1 MMRNRHLSL
10 FSAICLVSICFTP
23 LIWPTTAFSL
33 SYDYAVEGA
42 DGSLVQAGL
51 EAFGTLGGDRL
62 TSDSVN
68 LKASIDFS
76 TYEYTGAAITPEV
89 SVFAVD
95 GSVLVNGINYEVLY
109 SNNVAP
115 GCAAI
120 SVNGLGDYSG
130 ISAQLSFRIVRSSD
144 NSIAL
149 PGSWAYQN
157 GKWWWRYEDGGWP
170 SNCFLTIG
178 GAEYY
183 FDSEGYAA
191 TGWRY
196 LSDGWHLFSG
206 SCAHLKGWA
215 ASGSHWFYLD
225 ETSGLMKTGWVLV
238 NHNWYYLDLSGAMQT
253 GWLFLDNTWY
263 WLEPSGLMA
272 TGFKLVNGALYHF
285 SQSGSMSTGWF
296 VDDGTWYCA
305 NATGAIRAGWFY
317 YGSNWYW
324 LDPNNN
330 GAMLLGF
337 QTVNGSIYYLDPD
350 SGGALECNA
359 WIFSQ
364 DGSAYYACGSG
375 AIVLTG
381 VKDSVG
387 AIKLNDAEGKPM
399 VGWYWSSAAQT
410 WFYTD
415 SDGVLQHGWQL
426 IGERWYHLD
435 NESGVM
441 NTGWFRDADRLWYYL
456 MSSGQMATGWNSI
469 DNGEYFFNAAGAWV
483 EPERSA
489 HTSSQ
494 SQIVG
499 RCYNVPSPGVG
510 LCSEWVSEVFYPVLG
525 SYPNGDACDMFWNW
539 CHSRDISQLKVG
551 MIVAVPTHT
560 HTNAGARWGHI
571 AIYVGNGMVMDNIGY
586 IRTTSLAWWLNY
598 YHTTATPQWGW
609 VLNTPLSLIHI

>member
-324 LDPNNN
+324 PDPNNN

-609 VLNTPLSLIHI
+609 VLNTPLE

>member
-10 FSAICLVSICFTP
+10 FSAICLVSICFTS

-609 VLNTPLSLIHI
+609 VLNTPLE

>member
-33 SYDYAVEGA
+33 SYDYAVKGA
-42 DGSLVQAGL
+42 DGSLVQAGQ

-196 LSDGWHLFSG
+196 LSD
-206 SCAHLKGWA
+206 
-215 ASGSHWFYLD
+215 
-225 ETSGLMKTGWVLV
+225 
-238 NHNWYYLDLSGAMQT
+238 
-253 GWLFLDNTWY
+253 
-263 WLEPSGLMA
+263 
-272 TGFKLVNGALYHF
+272 
-285 SQSGSMSTGWF
+285 
-296 VDDGTWYCA
+296 
-305 NATGAIRAGWFY
+305 
-317 YGSNWYW
+317 
-324 LDPNNN
+324 
-330 GAMLLGF
+330 
-337 QTVNGSIYYLDPD
+337 
-350 SGGALECNA
+350 
-359 WIFSQ
+359 
-364 DGSAYYACGSG
+364 
-375 AIVLTG
+375 
-381 VKDSVG
+381 
-387 AIKLNDAEGKPM
+387 
-399 VGWYWSSAAQT
+399 
-410 WFYTD
+410 
-415 SDGVLQHGWQL
+415 
-426 IGERWYHLD
+426 
-435 NESGVM
+435 
-441 NTGWFRDADRLWYYL
+441 
-456 MSSGQMATGWNSI
+456 
-469 DNGEYFFNAAGAWV
+469 
-483 EPERSA
+483 
-489 HTSSQ
+489 
-494 SQIVG
+494 
-499 RCYNVPSPGVG
+499 
-510 LCSEWVSEVFYPVLG
+510 
-525 SYPNGDACDMFWNW
+525 
-539 CHSRDISQLKVG
+539 
-551 MIVAVPTHT
+551 
-560 HTNAGARWGHI
+560 
-571 AIYVGNGMVMDNIGY
+571 
-586 IRTTSLAWWLNY
+586 
-598 YHTTATPQWGW
+598 
-609 VLNTPLSLIHI
+609 

>member
-42 DGSLVQAGL
+42 DGSLVQAGQ

-130 ISAQLSFRIVRSSD
+130 ISAQLSFRIVRFSD

-215 ASGSHWFYLD
+215 ASGSHWSYLD
-225 ETSGLMKTGWVLV
+225 ETSGLMKTGWVLA

-337 QTVNGSIYYLDPD
+337 QTVNGSIYYFDPD

-387 AIKLNDAEGKPM
+387 AIKLNDAEGKPIL
-399 VGWYWSSAAQT
+399 GWYWSSAAQT

-609 VLNTPLSLIHI
+609 VLNTPLE

>member
-609 VLNTPLSLIHI
+609 VLNTPVE

>member
-415 SDGVLQHGWQL
+415 SNGVLQHGWQL

-609 VLNTPLSLIHI
+609 VLNTPLE

>member
-560 HTNAGARWGHI
+560 HANAGARWGHI

-609 VLNTPLSLIHI
+609 VLNTPLE

>member
-510 LCSEWVSEVFYPVLG
+510 LCSEWVSEVFYPVVG

-609 VLNTPLSLIHI
+609 VLNTPLE

>member
-469 DNGEYFFNAAGAWV
+469 DNAECFFNAAGAWV

-609 VLNTPLSLIHI
+609 VLNTPLE

>member
-586 IRTTSLAWWLNY
+586 IRTTSLAWWLDRVENVGVRV
-598 YHTTATPQWGW
+598 AP
-609 VLNTPLSLIHI
+609 

>member
-42 DGSLVQAGL
+42 DGSSVQAGL

-196 LSDGWHLFSG
+196 LSDGWHFFSG

-456 MSSGQMATGWNSI
+456 MASGQMATGWNSI

-609 VLNTPLSLIHI
+609 VLNTPLE

>member
-215 ASGSHWFYLD
+215 AGGSHWFYLD

-609 VLNTPLSLIHI
+609 VLNTPLE

>member
-62 TSDSVN
+62 TSDPVN

-456 MSSGQMATGWNSI
+456 MASGQMATGWNSI

-609 VLNTPLSLIHI
+609 VLNTPLE

>member
-609 VLNTPLSLIHI
+609 VLKTPLE

>member
-483 EPERSA
+483 EPERST

-609 VLNTPLSLIHI
+609 VLNTPLE

>member
-539 CHSRDISQLKVG
+539 CHSRDISQLKIG

-609 VLNTPLSLIHI
+609 VLNTPLE

>member
-109 SNNVAP
+109 SNDVAP

-387 AIKLNDAEGKPM
+387 AIKPNDAEGKPM

-609 VLNTPLSLIHI
+609 VLNTPLE

>member
-560 HTNAGARWGHI
+560 HTNAGARWGRI

-609 VLNTPLSLIHI
+609 VLNTPLE

>member
-441 NTGWFRDADRLWYYL
+441 NTGWFRDADSLWYYL

-609 VLNTPLSLIHI
+609 VLNTPLE

>member
-609 VLNTPLSLIHI
+609 VLNTPLE

>member
-1 MMRNRHLSL
+1 
-10 FSAICLVSICFTP
+10 
-23 LIWPTTAFSL
+23 
-33 SYDYAVEGA
+33 
-42 DGSLVQAGL
+42 
-51 EAFGTLGGDRL
+51 
-62 TSDSVN
+62 
-68 LKASIDFS
+68 
-76 TYEYTGAAITPEV
+76 
-89 SVFAVD
+89 
-95 GSVLVNGINYEVLY
+95 
-109 SNNVAP
+109 
-115 GCAAI
+115 
-120 SVNGLGDYSG
+120 
-130 ISAQLSFRIVRSSD
+130 
-144 NSIAL
+144 
-149 PGSWAYQN
+149 
-157 GKWWWRYEDGGWP
+157 
-170 SNCFLTIG
+170 
-178 GAEYY
+178 
-183 FDSEGYAA
+183 
-191 TGWRY
+191 
-196 LSDGWHLFSG
+196 
-206 SCAHLKGWA
+206 
-215 ASGSHWFYLD
+215 
-225 ETSGLMKTGWVLV
+225 
-238 NHNWYYLDLSGAMQT
+238 
-253 GWLFLDNTWY
+253 
-263 WLEPSGLMA
+263 MA

-456 MSSGQMATGWNSI
+456 MASGQMATGWNSI

-609 VLNTPLSLIHI
+609 VLNTPLE

>member
-510 LCSEWVSEVFYPVLG
+510 LCSEWVSEIFYPVLG

-609 VLNTPLSLIHI
+609 VLNTPLE

>member
-586 IRTTSLAWWLNY
+586 IRTTSLTWWLNY

-609 VLNTPLSLIHI
+609 VLNTPLE

>member
-456 MSSGQMATGWNSI
+456 MASGQMATGWNSI

-586 IRTTSLAWWLNY
+586 IRTTSLACWLNY

-609 VLNTPLSLIHI
+609 VLNTPLE

>member
-225 ETSGLMKTGWVLV
+225 EISGLMKTGWVLV

-560 HTNAGARWGHI
+560 HTNAGTRWGHI

-609 VLNTPLSLIHI
+609 VLNTPLE

>member
-183 FDSEGYAA
+183 FDSEGYEA

-609 VLNTPLSLIHI
+609 VLNTPLE

>member
-42 DGSLVQAGL
+42 DGSLVQAGQ

-206 SCAHLKGWA
+206 FCAHLKGWA

-225 ETSGLMKTGWVLV
+225 ETSGLMKTGWVLA

-337 QTVNGSIYYLDPD
+337 QTVNGSIYYFDPD

-387 AIKLNDAEGKPM
+387 AIKLNDAEGKPIL
-399 VGWYWSSAAQT
+399 GWYWSSAAQT
-410 WFYTD
+410 WLYTD

-609 VLNTPLSLIHI
+609 VLNTPLE

>member
-598 YHTTATPQWGW
+598 YHTTATPLWGW
-609 VLNTPLSLIHI
+609 VLNTPLE

>member
-191 TGWRY
+191 TGWRD

-456 MSSGQMATGWNSI
+456 MASGQMATGWNSI

-609 VLNTPLSLIHI
+609 VLNTPLE

>member
-68 LKASIDFS
+68 IKASIDFS

-609 VLNTPLSLIHI
+609 VLNTPLE

>member
-144 NSIAL
+144 NSIAF

-609 VLNTPLSLIHI
+609 VLNTPLE

>member
-364 DGSAYYACGSG
+364 DGSVYYACGSG

-456 MSSGQMATGWNSI
+456 MASGQMATGWNSI

-609 VLNTPLSLIHI
+609 VLNTPLE

>member
-183 FDSEGYAA
+183 FDFEGYAA

-435 NESGVM
+435 N
-441 NTGWFRDADRLWYYL
+441 D
-456 MSSGQMATGWNSI
+456 
-469 DNGEYFFNAAGAWV
+469 
-483 EPERSA
+483 
-489 HTSSQ
+489 
-494 SQIVG
+494 
-499 RCYNVPSPGVG
+499 
-510 LCSEWVSEVFYPVLG
+510 
-525 SYPNGDACDMFWNW
+525 
-539 CHSRDISQLKVG
+539 
-551 MIVAVPTHT
+551 
-560 HTNAGARWGHI
+560 
-571 AIYVGNGMVMDNIGY
+571 
-586 IRTTSLAWWLNY
+586 LA
-598 YHTTATPQWGW
+598 
-609 VLNTPLSLIHI
+609 S

>member
-441 NTGWFRDADRLWYYL
+441 NTGWFCDADRLWYYL

-609 VLNTPLSLIHI
+609 VLNTPLE

>member
-196 LSDGWHLFSG
+196 LSDGRHLSSG

-272 TGFKLVNGALYHF
+272 MGFKLVNGALYHF

-456 MSSGQMATGWNSI
+456 MASGQMATGWNSI

-609 VLNTPLSLIHI
+609 VLNTPLE